1 MCVKS
6 KQARTEKQEG
16 MRMDRFRT
24 VISVIGMVLA
34 GMIGYYFGAA
44 LGESMGCAILFSV
57 ITGFA
62 GVIYVLDNPR
72 KQ

>member
-1 MCVKS
+1 MF
-6 KQARTEKQEG
+6 
-16 MRMDRFRT
+16 MDKFRT
-24 VISVIGMVLA
+24 KVSVIAMVLA
-34 GMIGYYFGAA
+34 AVAGYYFGAA

-72 KQ
+72 K

>member
-1 MCVKS
+1 MCVKN

-34 GMIGYYFGAA
+34 GVIGYYFGSSTGRIDGVCYSIFCHYGICRCD
-44 LGESMGCAILFSV
+44 LCA
-57 ITGFA
+57 G
-62 GVIYVLDNPR
+62 
-72 KQ
+72 